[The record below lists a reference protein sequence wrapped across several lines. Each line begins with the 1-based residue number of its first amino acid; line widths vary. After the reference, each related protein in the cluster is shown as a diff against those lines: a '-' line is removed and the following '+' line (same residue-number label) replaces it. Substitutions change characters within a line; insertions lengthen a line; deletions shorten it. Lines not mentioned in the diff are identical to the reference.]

1 MFRSGLGKSVSVKQ
15 SSITKALSIL
25 GDEGD
30 ALADTGS
37 RCSSP
42 FDDIIIILFICWW
55 YLTLTPVLFS
65 FPKTYVN
72 LNTCVMQ
79 IGWKIRQKGLLW

>member
-30 ALADTGS
+30 AFASTGS
-37 RCSSP
+37 RCCSP
-42 FDDIIIILFICWW
+42 FFLIL
-55 YLTLTPVLFS
+55 S
-65 FPKTYVN
+65 FYCSFVGGT
-72 LNTCVMQ
+72 
-79 IGWKIRQKGLLW
+79 